1 MKFTESRVTIL
12 KLLAFIVTASVVGAA
27 QFNLNCVLGNGTGCT
42 PFPSSFGTVTI
53 TDIAGGVSVVVDTAA
68 GGKYKDLFLNL
79 AVAPTTIQSPAV
91 YSVRAFSLSP
101 YDGKFDIGTGISPS
115 KGFSGTDNSV
125 FQILGTGFTAA
136 SFIALDSLN
145 LVNVGIHL
153 QEIDCT
159 STECVNGSG
168 SIKVGGTFLLPPPS
182 DDTGGVPEP
191 ATLAIVGCGLAAI
204 GLARYKR
211 R

>member
-1 MKFTESRVTIL
+1 MKFTGVRVLIL
-12 KLLAFIVTASVVGAA
+12 KLVAFIVTASGVGAV

-68 GGKYKDLFLNL
+68 GGKYGNLFLNL
-79 AVAPTTIQSPAV
+79 TAPPETIQSPAV
-91 YSVRAFSLSP
+91 YSAGAFNLSP
-101 YDGKFDIGTGISPS
+101 YAGNFDVGTSISPS
-115 KGFSGTDNSV
+115 KGFSGSDNSV

-136 SFIALDSLN
+136 SFIKLDTLN
-145 LVNVGIHL
+145 LVYVGIHL

-159 STECVNGSG
+159 STGCVNGSG
-168 SIKVGGTFLLPPPS
+168 SIKVGSTLVEGPP

-204 GLARYKR
+204 ALARYKR
-211 R
+211 K

>member
-1 MKFTESRVTIL
+1 MKFTESRVAIL
-12 KLLAFIVTASVVGAA
+12 KLLAFIVTTSVVGAA
-27 QFNLNCVLGNGTGCT
+27 QFNLSCVLGNGTGCT
-42 PFPSSFGTVTI
+42 PFASSFGTVTV
-53 TDIAGGVSVVVDTAA
+53 TDIVGGVSVVVDTAA
-68 GGKYKDLFLNL
+68 GGKYTDLFLNL
-79 AVAPTTIQSPAV
+79 AAVSPTIQSPAI
-91 YSVRAFSLSP
+91 YSAGAFSLSS
-101 YDGKFDIGTGISPS
+101 YDGKFDVGTGISPS

-145 LVNVGIHL
+145 LVYVGIHL
-153 QEIDCT
+153 LEIDCT
-159 STECVNGSG
+159 STGCVNGRR
-168 SIKVGGTFLLPPPS
+168 SIKVGGTLMPNV
-182 DDTGGVPEP
+182 DTDGVPEP

>member
-1 MKFTESRVTIL
+1 M
-12 KLLAFIVTASVVGAA
+12 
-27 QFNLNCVLGNGTGCT
+27 
-42 PFPSSFGTVTI
+42 
-53 TDIAGGVSVVVDTAA
+53 
-68 GGKYKDLFLNL
+68 